1 MLESI
6 LQKSFRSGLELQEKR
21 KERAVHF
28 LMVVF
33 QIKMEKAAHIHWHL
47 AFLERYGAFTQ
58 LILGQMYLQ
67 Y

>member
-6 LQKSFRSGLELQEKR
+6 LPKSFSSGLELQEKR

-33 QIKMEKAAHIHWHL
+33 QIKIEKAVYIHWHL
-47 AFLERYGAFTQ
+47 GFVEGCGAFS
-58 LILGQMYLQ
+58 
-67 Y
+67 